1 MKKIYFFG
9 GYCGHGDCCHNS
21 LSSINVED
29 MVWTELFPT
38 TDERGPAKK
47 YYSGIISFKT
57 DNKEECLLLV
67 GGYYYKSPRPPNRQ
81 PGAQY
86 ADNRTN
92 ETHFFNITTGEY
104 ILSIIVF
111 SILV

>member
-21 LSSINVED
+21 LSSINIED
-29 MVWTELFPT
+29 MIWTELFPT

-57 DNKEECLLLV
+57 VTCWRLLT
-67 GGYYYKSPRPPNRQ
+67 YYYKSPRPPLEQ
-81 PGAQY
+81 
-86 ADNRTN
+86 
-92 ETHFFNITTGEY
+92 TT
-104 ILSIIVF
+104 IC
-111 SILV
+111 

>member
-29 MVWTELFPT
+29 MIWTELFPT

-47 YYSGIISFKT
+47 
-57 DNKEECLLLV
+57 
-67 GGYYYKSPRPPNRQ
+67 
-81 PGAQY
+81 
-86 ADNRTN
+86 
-92 ETHFFNITTGEY
+92 
-104 ILSIIVF
+104 IL
-111 SILV
+111 